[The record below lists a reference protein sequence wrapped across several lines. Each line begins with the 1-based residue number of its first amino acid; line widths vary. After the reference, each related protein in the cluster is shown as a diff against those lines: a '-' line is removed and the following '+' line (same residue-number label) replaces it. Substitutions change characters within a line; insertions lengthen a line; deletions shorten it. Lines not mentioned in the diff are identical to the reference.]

1 MRYAVNVRTLAEF
14 ALEGGDLAVDSA
26 LMERMREGM
35 EGHVA
40 LQRQLDATWRTE
52 EPMQIE
58 AEFGE
63 ITLRIQGRADAVRRW
78 AGDPILEEIK
88 TTRRNPSAIAPDAYP
103 VHWAQA
109 ELYAAILCR
118 KEGFP
123 QCEVALV
130 YYNLSGARARFARQY
145 TAQAL
150 WEKLME
156 YAAPY
161 ARWLTALE
169 IWRGKFQRTVNAL
182 PFPFDTFR
190 EGQRQMAANAYV
202 AVRDHRRVM
211 IEAPTGI
218 GKTAAALFGAL
229 KAAGEGR
236 APAIFYLTARTTGR
250 RSAENA
256 LSLMRQKGLRVRGV
270 TISAKEKACV
280 FPGGDCNLCPRAQ
293 GYFDRR
299 RAVLVQALEMDRLDA
314 EAIAALAEENE
325 LCPFELSLDLAES
338 ADVIICDY
346 NYVFDPRV
354 RLVRFFTKKNG
365 CAVLI
370 DEAHNLPDRARDMLS
385 AELDGRQIARLRRE
399 IGKNDPLYPALT
411 RFLKAMKAPE
421 DAQAEALT
429 RPPDSIAIAAEQL
442 AEALTGAI
450 PPGHPFGKQLVR
462 LMLDATWYV
471 RRHGEFKP
479 EESRALVEPRGKLM
493 NAKLY
498 CVDPA
503 AHIDSCLKKVG
514 SAVLFS
520 ATLTPG
526 DFYAHALALHPEKG
540 DATLS
545 LASPFPPEHQKTLL
559 LRLPAR
565 YAARE
570 QSLPQLCRGL
580 RAMMSGRTGNYLAA
594 FPSYAYL
601 EMAYTWFTAQYPD
614 VRCIRQRSSMDESA
628 RAEFIAQF
636 EPNPRENLLAFVVLG
651 GVFAEGVDLPGD
663 RLIGA
668 AIVSVGIPMLCRERE
683 ALRLCADDDE
693 GAGYDAAYV
702 YPGFRRVLQAAG
714 RVIRTDTDRGVV
726 LLMDER
732 FVDEKYVRLMPP
744 HWDVRV
750 LADET
755 AVAKAVRRFWA
766 TDTAE

>member
-35 EGHVA
+35 EGHVT
-40 LQRQLDATWRTE
+40 LQRQLDETWRTE

-150 WEKLME
+150 WEKLTE

-314 EAIAALAEENE
+314 EAIAALAEEN
-325 LCPFELSLDLAES
+325 
-338 ADVIICDY
+338 
-346 NYVFDPRV
+346 
-354 RLVRFFTKKNG
+354 
-365 CAVLI
+365 
-370 DEAHNLPDRARDMLS
+370 
-385 AELDGRQIARLRRE
+385 
-399 IGKNDPLYPALT
+399 
-411 RFLKAMKAPE
+411 
-421 DAQAEALT
+421 
-429 RPPDSIAIAAEQL
+429 
-442 AEALTGAI
+442 
-450 PPGHPFGKQLVR
+450 
-462 LMLDATWYV
+462 
-471 RRHGEFKP
+471 
-479 EESRALVEPRGKLM
+479 
-493 NAKLY
+493 
-498 CVDPA
+498 
-503 AHIDSCLKKVG
+503 
-514 SAVLFS
+514 
-520 ATLTPG
+520 
-526 DFYAHALALHPEKG
+526 
-540 DATLS
+540 
-545 LASPFPPEHQKTLL
+545 
-559 LRLPAR
+559 
-565 YAARE
+565 
-570 QSLPQLCRGL
+570 
-580 RAMMSGRTGNYLAA
+580 
-594 FPSYAYL
+594 
-601 EMAYTWFTAQYPD
+601 
-614 VRCIRQRSSMDESA
+614 
-628 RAEFIAQF
+628 
-636 EPNPRENLLAFVVLG
+636 
-651 GVFAEGVDLPGD
+651 
-663 RLIGA
+663 
-668 AIVSVGIPMLCRERE
+668 
-683 ALRLCADDDE
+683 
-693 GAGYDAAYV
+693 
-702 YPGFRRVLQAAG
+702 
-714 RVIRTDTDRGVV
+714 
-726 LLMDER
+726 
-732 FVDEKYVRLMPP
+732 
-744 HWDVRV
+744 
-750 LADET
+750 
-755 AVAKAVRRFWA
+755 
-766 TDTAE
+766 